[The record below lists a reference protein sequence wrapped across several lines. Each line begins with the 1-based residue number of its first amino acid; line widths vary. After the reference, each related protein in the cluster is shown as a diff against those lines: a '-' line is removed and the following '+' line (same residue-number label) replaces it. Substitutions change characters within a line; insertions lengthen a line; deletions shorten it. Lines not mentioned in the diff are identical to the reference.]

1 MRYVRL
7 KANSAGESHIE
18 QVTLDLNE
26 ADYRPPA
33 PMLFVSHSYRAD
45 GLQFIRLPSGWTGN
59 SIHPPKA
66 QFLICL
72 KGHLEVTASDGDKR
86 TFGPGD
92 SILMEDIA
100 GKGHHT
106 RVKGP
111 TSASQR
117 LFRLLP
123 ANILEVNHVG
133 FMLLRLFQI
142 QFS

>member
-7 KANSAGESHIE
+7 KADSAGESHIE

-45 GLQFIRLPSGWTGN
+45 GLQFIRLPSGWAGE

-92 SILMEDIA
+92 SILMEDIS
-100 GKGHHT
+100 GKGHRT
-106 RVKGP
+106 RVKGGHECLAAIIP
-111 TSASQR
+111 ITA
-117 LFRLLP
+117 
-123 ANILEVNHVG
+123 G
-133 FMLLRLFQI
+133 
-142 QFS
+142 

>member
-7 KANSAGESHIE
+7 KADSAGESHIE

-45 GLQFIRLPSGWTGN
+45 GLQFVRLPSGWAGE

-92 SILMEDIA
+92 SILMEDIS
-100 GKGHHT
+100 GKGHRT
-106 RVKGP
+106 RVKGTDECLAAIIP
-111 TSASQR
+111 ITA
-117 LFRLLP
+117 
-123 ANILEVNHVG
+123 G
-133 FMLLRLFQI
+133 
-142 QFS
+142 

>member
-7 KANSAGESHIE
+7 KADSAGESQFE

-33 PMLFVSHSYRAD
+33 PMLFVSHSYQAD
-45 GLQFIRLPSGWTGN
+45 GLQFVRLPSGWAGE

-92 SILMEDIA
+92 SILMEDIS
-100 GKGHHT
+100 GKGHRT
-106 RVKGP
+106 RVKGTDDCIAAVIP
-111 TSASQR
+111 IAAS
-117 LFRLLP
+117 
-123 ANILEVNHVG
+123 
-133 FMLLRLFQI
+133 
-142 QFS
+142 

>member
-7 KANSAGESHIE
+7 SADSAGESHIE
-18 QVTLDLNE
+18 QATLDLNE

-33 PMLFVSHSYRAD
+33 PMLFVSHSYQAD
-45 GLQFIRLPSGWTGN
+45 GLQFVRLPSGWVGE

-86 TFGPGD
+86 TFAPGE
-92 SILMEDIA
+92 SVLMEDIS

-106 RVKGP
+106 RVKGTDECIVAIIP
-111 TSASQR
+111 IV
-117 LFRLLP
+117 P
-123 ANILEVNHVG
+123 G
-133 FMLLRLFQI
+133 
-142 QFS
+142 

>member
-7 KANSAGESHIE
+7 KADSAGESHIE

-45 GLQFIRLPSGWTGN
+45 GLQFVRLPSGWAGE

-92 SILMEDIA
+92 SILMEDIS
-100 GKGHHT
+100 GKGHRT
-106 RVKGP
+106 RVKGAGECLAAIIP
-111 TSASQR
+111 IA
-117 LFRLLP
+117 
-123 ANILEVNHVG
+123 AG
-133 FMLLRLFQI
+133 
-142 QFS
+142 